1 MPSYCVIINDSDL
14 IILYFSVVKRIL
26 TSNDLV
32 KQELLTIPGVVQMS
46 VESVFA
52 ADDIGE

>member
-1 MPSYCVIINDSDL
+1 MLLLL
-14 IILYFSVVKRIL
+14 ILCEYFYFSVVKQIL

-32 KQELLTIPGVVQMS
+32 KQELLTIPGAVRMS
-46 VESVFA
+46 VKSVFA

>member
-32 KQELLTIPGVVQMS
+32 KQELLTIPRVVQMS
-46 VESVFA
+46 VKSVFA

>member
-32 KQELLTIPGVVQMS
+32 KQELLTIPGVIQMS
-46 VESVFA
+46 VKSVFA